1 MTGASKGV
9 TDLYQIKWTNKKSG
23 KGGLSPFCWPKD
35 KALDR
40 IKSAIELAP
49 KATYEIVL
57 AEKDAIEH
65 RPGMNYEAV
74 RNKLRIRREEED
86 EA

>member
-1 MTGASKGV
+1 MSE
-9 TDLYQIKWTNKKSG
+9 LYQIKWTNKKSG

-35 KALDR
+35 ETLNR
-40 IKSAIELAP
+40 IQSAVDFAP

-65 RPGMNYEAV
+65 EPGMNYEAV
-74 RNKLRIRREEED
+74 LNKLGIRREED